1 MSRLAKKPIELPQG
15 TELKSDKGTV
25 TVKGS
30 KGQLQLDLMPGI
42 VVTQEESNVWVAL
55 DEKIHIKKP
64 FLGLFRSLI
73 GNMVE
78 GVSKGFEKRLQLIG
92 VGYRAAVSGNK
103 LDLKVGYSH
112 PTELVIP
119 EGIEVKVEK
128 SVTII
133 VTGIDKRAVGQF
145 AADIR
150 SVRPPEPY
158 KGKGIRYI
166 DEYVRKKAG
175 KAAKG
180 AA

>member
-1 MSRLAKKPIELPQG
+1 MSRLAKKPLELPQG
-15 TELKSDKGTV
+15 TELNFSNGLV
-25 TVKGS
+25 TVKGA
-30 KGQLQLDLMPGI
+30 KGQLKQDTMPGI
-42 VVTQEESNVWVAL
+42 VVKQEEKNIWVSL

-64 FLGLFRSLI
+64 FLGLYLSLI
-73 GNMVE
+73 KNMIE
-78 GVSKGFEKRLQLIG
+78 GVSKGFEKKLQLIG
-92 VGYRAAVSGNK
+92 VGYRAAVSGNS

-112 PTELVIP
+112 PTLLTIP

-128 SVTII
+128 SVAIS

-150 SVRPPEPY
+150 AVRPPEPY

-166 DEYVRKKAG
+166 DEFVRKKAG

-180 AA
+180 A

>member
-15 TELKSDKGTV
+15 TELNYNNGIV
-25 TVKGS
+25 TVKGP
-30 KGQLQLDLMPGI
+30 KGQLQLNIMPGI
-42 VVTQEESNVWVAL
+42 VIKQEGQNVWVSL

-64 FLGLFRSLI
+64 FLGLHLSLI
-73 GNMVE
+73 KNMVE

-92 VGYRAAVSGNK
+92 VGYRAAVAGNS

-112 PTELVIP
+112 PTLLTIP
-119 EGIEVKVEK
+119 EGIQVNVDK
-128 SVTII
+128 SVAIS
-133 VTGIDKRAVGQF
+133 VAGIDKRAVGQF

-158 KGKGIRYI
+158 KGKGIRYV
-166 DEYVRKKAG
+166 DEFVRKKAG

-180 AA
+180 A